1 MWHAFMVTR
10 GGGDQ
15 YQNVGCV
22 PCVDVRGSKARKC
35 DCHVPSPMVSIL
47 VAKNRS
53 VSDLFICGV
62 NCLNQSLER
71 VNLRNGDSD

>member
-15 YQNVGCV
+15 YQNVGRV
-22 PCVDVRGSKARKC
+22 PCVDVRGSKAQKC
-35 DCHVPSPMVSIL
+35 DWHVPSPMVSIL

-71 VNLRNGDSD
+71 ENLSNGDSD